1 MYDLVQFDKYITPT
15 KIDLQVEPNDIL
27 GVPTIQ
33 RVHPSPD
40 PEKVAIVIRT
50 DVEKCVVVDW
60 NIRDGFEYNHNDVK
74 MPFFITF
81 DYKNPNLVD

>member
-1 MYDLVQFDKYITPT
+1 LHLNTPDSRG
-15 KIDLQVEPNDIL
+15 IPF
-27 GVPTIQ
+27 IQ

-50 DVEKCVVVDW
+50 DQDSCTVLDW
-60 NIRDGFEYNHNDVK
+60 NMGEGFEYNHHEVD

-81 DYKNPNLVD
+81 DYKNPGAVDGKKHR